1 MNEETSKYG
10 RNGIHGEAVK
20 VNITANKRK
29 KQSTQKILHN
39 QIKQTIQG
47 QYDMQRHANR
57 AAGSAGV
64 IDLIAN
70 SKREE
75 KNQEGNRAGF
85 RNALNPKKQF

>member
-1 MNEETSKYG
+1 MTC
-10 RNGIHGEAVK
+10 
-20 VNITANKRK
+20 
-29 KQSTQKILHN
+29 
-39 QIKQTIQG
+39 
-47 QYDMQRHANR
+47 RHANR

-85 RNALNPKKQF
+85 RNALNPKKHF